1 MRKSTKTWLI
11 IAAALILL
19 GGILFVSVMTTLKWD
34 FTKISTEKY
43 RTEQHELTDAF
54 HSISVNTD
62 TADITLLPA
71 EDGVA
76 RVVCF
81 ENEKLPHE
89 VSVVDG
95 VLTVNCVDNRH
106 HWYDYITIFDFY
118 TANITVYLPESAYA
132 ALMMKGSTGDVEIAR
147 GLRFESIAVEAS
159 TGDIT
164 CYASAS
170 GSIRLS
176 ASTGNVT
183 LQGVSAG
190 AASLSV
196 TTGEIKANDLT
207 VSGEMTLTVET
218 GEAKL
223 SNVTCLSLTSNGDT
237 GDLTL
242 DGMLVDKA
250 LWIKRSTG
258 DIHMKDVNAG
268 ALALSTSTGDVIVSG
283 ATCVGDATVGVTTGK
298 VYLTHVVC
306 ENVTTSGDTGNILL
320 KDVIATQK
328 LSIERS
334 TGKVKLESVDA
345 AEILI
350 KTDTGDVTGSL
361 LSEKVFIVNTD
372 TGKIE
377 VPNTVTGGRCEIT
390 TDTGDIEITIN

>member
-34 FTKISTEKY
+34 FKKLSTARFETTNHEISE
-43 RTEQHELTDAF
+43 EIS
-54 HSISVNTD
+54 SISIDAD
-62 TADITLLPA
+62 TADIRFLPA
-71 EDGVA
+71 EGETCS
-76 RVVCF
+76 VVCYEQ
-81 ENEKLPHE
+81 ENLKHTVAVKDGTLTLK
-89 VSVVDG
+89 VVD
-95 VLTVNCVDNRH
+95 TRK
-106 HWYDYITIFDFY
+106 WYEHIGFQFESPK
-118 TANITVYLPESAYA
+118 ITVYLPAGDYATLSVKSDTGDIEVAAELHFESIDIS
-132 ALMMKGSTGDVEIAR
+132 LSTGDV
-147 GLRFESIAVEAS
+147 
-159 TGDIT
+159 TT
-164 CYASAS
+164 YASAP
-170 GSIRLS
+170 
-176 ASTGNVT
+176 
-183 LQGVSAG
+183 GV
-190 AASLSV
+190 
-196 TTGEIKANDLT
+196 IKIAT
-207 VSGEMTLTVET
+207 
-218 GEAKL
+218 
-223 SNVTCLSLTSNGDT
+223 
-237 GDLTL
+237 
-242 DGMLVDKA
+242 
-250 LWIKRSTG
+250 STG

-377 VPNTVTGGRCEIT
+377 VPDTVTGGRCEIT
-390 TDTGDIEITIN
+390 TDTGDIKITIN